1 MTLLFW
7 FSGTLQRD
15 VITYINV
22 FRHLHAVGPLLVDDV
37 IQKSAQNAAT
47 LFMKAKTKD
56 SVPIYRYSANF
67 CTYSGSEAN
76 LDRTCVISWYVSMK
90 YYIWCYPRAEGQALP
105 FVNMIWKASTKAGV
119 GIAKGNDGTF
129 YVVVYIALQDENNVA
144 GNVPPVKSTWLERFS
159 IERRKTK
166 SITYQWILHYTAY
179 PKP

>member
-1 MTLLFW
+1 MTHLLKTDDCA
-7 FSGTLQRD
+7 FSFSATLQRD

-37 IQKSAQNAAT
+37 IQKNAQNAAT
-47 LFMKAKTKD
+47 IFMKAKSKD

-129 YVVVYIALQDENNVA
+129 YVVVYIALQDGNNVA
-144 GNVPPVKSTWLERFS
+144 GNVPPVKGTC
-159 IERRKTK
+159 
-166 SITYQWILHYTAY
+166 AY
-179 PKP
+179 IVVIKNACSPH

>member
-1 MTLLFW
+1 
-7 FSGTLQRD
+7 
-15 VITYINV
+15 
-22 FRHLHAVGPLLVDDV
+22 
-37 IQKSAQNAAT
+37 
-47 LFMKAKTKD
+47 MKAKSKD

-129 YVVVYIALQDENNVA
+129 YVVVYIALQDGNNVA
-144 GNVPPVKSTWLERFS
+144 GNVPPVKSTC
-159 IERRKTK
+159 I
-166 SITYQWILHYTAY
+166 
-179 PKP
+179 